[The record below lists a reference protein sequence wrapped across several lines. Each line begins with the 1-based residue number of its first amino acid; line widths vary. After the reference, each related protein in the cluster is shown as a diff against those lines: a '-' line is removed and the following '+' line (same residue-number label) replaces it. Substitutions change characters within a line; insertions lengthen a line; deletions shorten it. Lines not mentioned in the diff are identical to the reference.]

1 MQSISFEEWT
11 TIATIVLSVVAI
23 GIAIWSSRSTSRA
36 ANKQIDEL
44 KRLCASQT
52 DTINRLKQLSELQI
66 DTTIK
71 QLEAEIQKMMAEVKK
86 ASKESQEIADIYR
99 GGEQLGAEFRE
110 RMMRKYQETKAQ
122 RDLQIYS
129 ECTRNLNEILN
140 ELNKLKQKL
149 G

>member
-1 MQSISFEEWT
+1 MGFEEWT
-11 TIATIVLSVVAI
+11 TVATIVLSVVAI
-23 GIAIWSSRSTSRA
+23 IIAIWSSRSTSKK
-36 ANKQIDEL
+36 ANEQIDEL

-71 QLEAEIQKMMAEVKK
+71 QLEVEIQKMMAEVKK
-86 ASKESQEIADIYR
+86 AAQDSREIDEINR
-99 GGEQLGAEFRE
+99 GAAQLGAEYGNI
-110 RMMRKYQETKAQ
+110 MKRKHQENKAS
-122 RDLQIYS
+122 RDLQVYS
-129 ECTRNLNEILN
+129 DCTRNLNEILN